1 MIKSVIEEVLK
12 NILGKYDGNKEYYV
26 QLSHDDLPQ
35 YLQGRSTEILESLKA
50 NYLISRYEEDLSGIE
65 LYLTPAGINYFVK
78 EIPSNS
84 MQLLDMLLK
93 VENPVQYMEKL
104 FEGVDNKM
112 DSRLRAMMRDLK
124 ENGYLTAKWASN
136 VPYIIDFNEKAYALE
151 RKTAEKNMKGDLLEL
166 IAQISDIKSHF
177 HLMRGDGM
185 AQMKVIYNTPEFAV
199 WKQSVQFELQ
209 DIYDRTRDSFI
220 WNALTDLKQ
229 GFNGWKDERQFNELE
244 ANLLVIG
251 KNIDKY
257 YPTELPLEIKTRE
270 EDSDMQKSPKVF
282 ISHSS
287 QDKDYVSALVEL
299 LEGLGLNESQIFC
312 SSVPVYD
319 IPLNEDIFDYL
330 KLQFENHS
338 LHVIYILSGNYY
350 DSVACMNEMGAA
362 WILQNKYTTIL
373 LPGFAFKEIQ
383 GAINPRQIGLKL
395 DSEVNDIK
403 NRLGQLKNDII
414 EEFQLHSIT
423 DVRWESKRDTFI
435 GCVHR

>member
-1 MIKSVIEEVLK
+1 
-12 NILGKYDGNKEYYV
+12 
-26 QLSHDDLPQ
+26 
-35 YLQGRSTEILESLKA
+35 
-50 NYLISRYEEDLSGIE
+50 
-65 LYLTPAGINYFVK
+65 
-78 EIPSNS
+78 
-84 MQLLDMLLK
+84 
-93 VENPVQYMEKL
+93 
-104 FEGVDNKM
+104 
-112 DSRLRAMMRDLK
+112 
-124 ENGYLTAKWASN
+124 
-136 VPYIIDFNEKAYALE
+136 
-151 RKTAEKNMKGDLLEL
+151 
-166 IAQISDIKSHF
+166 
-177 HLMRGDGM
+177 
-185 AQMKVIYNTPEFAV
+185 
-199 WKQSVQFELQ
+199 
-209 DIYDRTRDSFI
+209 
-220 WNALTDLKQ
+220 
-229 GFNGWKDERQFNELE
+229 
-244 ANLLVIG
+244 
-251 KNIDKY
+251 
-257 YPTELPLEIKTRE
+257 
-270 EDSDMQKSPKVF
+270 MQKSPKVF

-312 SSVPVYD
+312 SSVPGYD